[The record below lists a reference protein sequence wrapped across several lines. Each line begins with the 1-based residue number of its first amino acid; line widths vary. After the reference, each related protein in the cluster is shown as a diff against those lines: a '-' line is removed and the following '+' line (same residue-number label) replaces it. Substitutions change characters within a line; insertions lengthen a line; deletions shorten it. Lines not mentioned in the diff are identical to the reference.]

1 MGAATLAAS
10 LAAGLAVGLAFEAGL
25 PGHCTLAPPSL
36 RTYVVGFAFLFA
48 GDLIVFAL
56 GSIDGTYISKHNE
69 AMGVDANKSLF
80 WLVVQL
86 AVAGTIL
93 F

>member
-25 PGHCTLAPPSL
+25 PGHCSLAPPSL

-56 GSIDGTYISKHNE
+56 GYCAYYTPR
-69 AMGVDANKSLF
+69 ALTF
-80 WLVVQL
+80 LL
-86 AVAGTIL
+86 AVALCASPTIL
-93 F
+93 PPLEAVA